1 MDEFNERL
9 EKIRGLLVKMKA
21 KEYAVTNETL
31 SGLDEYVKKL
41 YLKLL
46 GTVIQYKNDPSDM
59 QIIYL
64 NRIACGMGAEEPVEE
79 LMRMAL
85 EISETDAQE
94 FLSVVKEKNIKFYF
108 ALDSL
113 LLLKMGNEEK
123 VNYEYL
129 GELLELCDVTKNDI
143 ESVSLIA
150 KSVLLQESSYYDEAK
165 KWIAEYAKT
174 YDFSSYIKT
183 YYAGA
188 IVDLQDK
195 KRYSSPDVNQVY
207 DISFPTLYEE
217 KKVVFEN
224 LNIYLNEEW
233 IFEGCEEVVF
243 RDCKIYGEKEHF
255 TLNNIKRVR
264 FENCNYENF
273 SNRVA
278 IISPIEEF
286 VVKNCEFKNC
296 GHTVDY
302 HKWNNSWVDKRD
314 GGVFLIQIDRDGN
327 CNVEVSENSLIKCY
341 KKTENNHYDD
351 RIRNGIFI
359 GFDLIDSGIL
369 ARGGA
374 GVNNLMLK
382 NNIFLNCEGY
392 GYGEPDAVIDG
403 RLEAKNIQVKN
414 NQSTG
419 EVKRM
424 FKEDDMK
431 FYKKRLF

>member
-188 IVDLQDK
+188 IVDLRDE
-195 KRYSSPDVNQVY
+195 KRYSSPDVDQVY
-207 DISFPTLYEE
+207 DISFPTMYRE

-224 LNIYLNEEW
+224 LNIHLNEEW
-233 IFEGCEEVVF
+233 KFEGCEEVVF
-243 RDCKIYGEKEHF
+243 RNCKIYGDNGHF
-255 TLNNIKRVR
+255 SMLVGSVV
-264 FENCNYENF
+264 FENCVCENF
-273 SNRVA
+273 GNRVA
-278 IISPIEEF
+278 NIGVVYNFIVRKCEFRNCGHINDMGSYNSDRYGGGGVFDLTLYSTNDNIETDIELRENIVKDCYLITQHREVYQNGYNGAFLAALGTARKF
-286 VVKNCEFKNC
+286 VVKNNEFHNC
-296 GHTVDY
+296 
-302 HKWNNSWVDKRD
+302 K
-314 GGVFLIQIDRDGN
+314 
-327 CNVEVSENSLIKCY
+327 
-341 KKTENNHYDD
+341 
-351 RIRNGIFI
+351 
-359 GFDLIDSGIL
+359 
-369 ARGGA
+369 
-374 GVNNLMLK
+374 
-382 NNIFLNCEGY
+382 CEGY
-392 GYGEPDAVIDG
+392 KYEKALIDYG
-403 RLEAKNIQVKN
+403 N
-414 NQSTG
+414 NRPECIEENNKCTG
-419 EVKRM
+419 ELTNI
-424 FKEDDMK
+424 FGD
-431 FYKKRLF
+431 